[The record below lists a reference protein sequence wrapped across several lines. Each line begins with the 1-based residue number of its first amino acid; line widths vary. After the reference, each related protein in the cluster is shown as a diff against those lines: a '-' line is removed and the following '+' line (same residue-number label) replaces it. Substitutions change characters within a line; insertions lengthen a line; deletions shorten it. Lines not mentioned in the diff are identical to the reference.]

1 MYFKSSYNLELSNI
15 NLTKGYVQEEEYPT
29 QVLDEEEK
37 ITALLLVSG
46 FIVRT
51 PNHKALDI

>member
-1 MYFKSSYNLELSNI
+1 M
-15 NLTKGYVQEEEYPT
+15 GYIQEEEYPT

-46 FIVRT
+46 LFEFN
-51 PNHKALDI
+51 PYS